1 MILGIMQPYFVPYI
15 GYWQLMNAVDKYVV
29 YDDVNYIKGGWIN
42 RNRVLSADGFQY
54 FNVQMLGAS
63 PNKLINEVLVDHD
76 ERIIAKNV
84 RKLENIYGRAPFYLD
99 VMPIMERILKYNAK
113 SIADYN
119 VNSIEEIKNYL
130 EIDTELVLSSIL
142 EKDNSL
148 RGQDKVLAICKLME
162 ADEYYNAIGGRELYS
177 FEAFRAENVKLSF
190 LKPGKVV
197 YSQLRSEFIPDL
209 SIIDVMMFNSRDSI
223 NEMLN
228 NYELVTE

>member
-223 NEMLN
+223 NDMLN